1 MIDLMKVIKK
11 KNHIYGLIPAKLN
24 SKSIYQ
30 KNLQKI
36 KKKTLLEI
44 AINHAKKV
52 KKIDKIY
59 VSSENRKIEKICKNK
74 KVIFFKRNKSF
85 STIKALASS
94 VILEF
99 IKKNKLKNN
108 DVIVYLQPTSPF
120 RNYNHINTCLS
131 KFKKNK
137 NKTLV
142 SIKKLNFS
150 IFKSISLN
158 SNRIHPLFDEK
169 FLTSNR
175 QNFPD
180 VYIPNGAIYIFL
192 VKNFMKNKSIPHKNS
207 IPFLMNEKD
216 SVDIDNISDLRL
228 ARNL

>member
-1 MIDLMKVIKK
+1 MRVIQK
-11 KNHIYGLIPAKLN
+11 KNRIYGLIPAKLN

-36 KKKTLLEI
+36 KKKSLLEI
-44 AINHAKKV
+44 TIDQKKKV
-52 KKIDKIY
+52 KKIDEIY

-74 KVIFFKRNKSF
+74 GVIFFKRNRSY

-99 IKKNKLKNN
+99 IKKNKLTKN
-108 DVIVYLQPTSPF
+108 DSIVYLQPTSPF
-120 RNYNHINTCLS
+120 RKHNHINTCLS

-142 SIKKLNFS
+142 SIKKVNFS
-150 IFKSISLN
+150 IFKCISLN
-158 SNRIHPLFDEK
+158 SKGLNPIFDEK

-175 QNFPD
+175 QSFPEA
-180 VYIPNGAIYIFL
+180 YIPNGAIYIFL
-192 VKNFMKNKSIPHKNS
+192 VKDFLKNKSIPHKNS

-216 SVDIDNISDLRL
+216 SLDIDSISDLRL

>member
-1 MIDLMKVIKK
+1 MKVIEK

-74 KVIFFKRNKSF
+74 KVIFFKRKKSF

-99 IKKNKLKNN
+99 IQKNKLKKN

-120 RNYNHINTCLS
+120 RNYNHINTCLN
-131 KFKKNK
+131 KFRKNK
-137 NKTLV
+137 SKTLV
-142 SIKKLNFS
+142 SIKKLNLS

-192 VKNFMKNKSIPHKNS
+192 VKNFMKNKNIPHKNS

-216 SVDIDNISDLRL
+216 SIDIDNFSDLRL